1 MAEKEYLYTED
12 EVRKMWER
20 DRETQIQIALAKCLE
35 AINRTE
41 GKVIVSFSGGK
52 DSTVTLY
59 LMAAAWAITK
69 HKEEPLKIVFSDT
82 TNEFICVHGY
92 IKSYLEYI
100 ENLFSIKT
108 ELHTVRAEKNYFEI
122 AETVGLPFISKKT
135 SRMIR
140 DCKQTLR
147 RLGLKYKDIEEY
159 MPKHYT
165 GKYYDEMLRSA
176 EKLRE
181 LGFNDVVVLNLTK
194 IRSDNGL
201 GKRFLALKYR
211 PILDNDEIELSEV
224 CCQILKK
231 DPMGEIEKE
240 LGGLLPVTG
249 EMAADGRDRLEMYM
263 RTGCNM
269 FDGDHPKSK
278 PLGPVTE
285 QTVLWYIFTKK
296 IPIMPAYG
304 EVIFDEEKGE
314 YRTTGEKRTGCKLCG
329 FGLMYDK
336 ERFVRLNNLE
346 PKIVQFAFTSKKNG
360 GLGYREVCEFLNDR
374 CGMKIAIPEVKEGYY
389 EKRAKAYQEKQKE
402 RKDG

>member
-1 MAEKEYLYTED
+1 MADKEYLYTEE

-35 AINRTE
+35 AISRTD

-52 DSTVTLY
+52 DSAVALY

-69 HKEEPLKIVFSDT
+69 HKEEPLKVVFSDT

-108 ELHTVRAEKNYFEI
+108 EFHRVRAEKNYFEI

-140 DCKQTLR
+140 DCKQTLK
-147 RLGLKYKDIEEY
+147 RLGLKYKDIEAY

-240 LGGLLPVTG
+240 LGG
-249 EMAADGRDRLEMYM
+249 
-263 RTGCNM
+263 
-269 FDGDHPKSK
+269 
-278 PLGPVTE
+278 
-285 QTVLWYIFTKK
+285 
-296 IPIMPAYG
+296 
-304 EVIFDEEKGE
+304 
-314 YRTTGEKRTGCKLCG
+314 G
-329 FGLMYDK
+329 FF
-336 ERFVRLNNLE
+336 R
-346 PKIVQFAFTSKKNG
+346 
-360 GLGYREVCEFLNDR
+360 
-374 CGMKIAIPEVKEGYY
+374 
-389 EKRAKAYQEKQKE
+389 
-402 RKDG
+402 